1 MLGVTLDTN
10 IYVSALEFGGI
21 GARLLGMARA
31 GMFRIDVSDAI
42 LDELVTV
49 LRDDFRWDGYRLH
62 FAREQIAGLA
72 NRVVPLQM
80 LDVIKEDPDDNRI
93 LECAVEAK
101 SNLIVSSDKDLLR
114 LGSYGDVQMVTA
126 REFMEKMVPQS
137 GLGQ

>member
-42 LDELVTV
+42 LDEVVTV

-62 FAREQIAGLA
+62 FGREQIANMA
-72 NRVVPLQM
+72 NRVVPKQE

-93 LECAVEAK
+93 LECVVEAK
-101 SNLIVSSDKDLLR
+101 SDLIVSWDKDHLR
-114 LGSYGDVQMVTA
+114 LGSLGNLRIVTA
-126 REFMEKMVPQS
+126 KEFVEMMVRR
-137 GLGQ
+137 